1 MDDLHLETL
10 PIRHLEWLFDPP
22 GVPIPQRIVGK
33 TQTTSALVRGAA
45 GTGKTTLALGLA
57 IGIAD
62 ALGGNVYY
70 LSTEIAP
77 VDVRFKLKPIGL
89 EPGTAL
95 GLSERKDGARILTE
109 HLRLVSDANVEE
121 KGVRTRAALERVQTV
136 IFDGLMPDARVVV
149 IDAFSLVGDGGDATA
164 LRVQLAE
171 TIQAFDGCGV
181 SVVLV
186 EEAPVM
192 GADWASF
199 VVDLVFELGWGEDP
213 DTRARI
219 RQLSCPKSRFATA
232 SCGPHDYGMEAG
244 RLAVWPDLG
253 TIAIESLVQSLGR
266 SGRRTEFLGEHLSP
280 IFGLV
285 GSDNTMQGVA
295 PALFD
300 AVPWEPILIVG
311 VGAITK
317 VAGRSVRPNEG
328 PHAIIWGIIEAALTE
343 EARVFWVQ
351 GVDYALPRKRV
362 AIPLFGALE
371 VLAAIGFVVVLHA
384 RPEHLGEVPASFHYS
399 EGPRAIASKT
409 REPCVER
416 LMGTDAPVEATLA
429 KSVAAVA
436 AGHALSPRP
445 RQQWALA
452 NAFALTQPRAL
463 DWYLAQGD
471 PSPDEEPY
479 LRHAL
484 ARNGRMNEAIAR
496 IPTDSPTRHR
506 LLVAELHL
514 NLFTPEGLA
523 VAEPA
528 YTDLLADANV
538 SAADKKLMQEQL
550 AEVRNALAT

>member
-1 MDDLHLETL
+1 MNDLHLENL
-10 PIRHLEWLFDPP
+10 PVRHLEWLFDPP
-22 GVPIPQRIVGK
+22 GLPIPQRIVGK
-33 TQTTSALVRGAA
+33 PQTTSALVRGAA

-57 IGIAD
+57 LGIAD

-95 GLSERKDGARILTE
+95 GLSERKEGARILTE

-186 EEAPVM
+186 EEAPVL

-219 RQLSCPKSRFATA
+219 RQLSCPKSRFSTA

-253 TIAIESLVQSLGR
+253 TIAAQEFGKRTWGEEPMFERLDSQSSVLRGM
-266 SGRRTEFLGEHLSP
+266 
-280 IFGLV
+280 V
-285 GSDNTMQGVA
+285 GADNTKQGDTQQ
-295 PALFD
+295 LFD
-300 AVPWEPILIVG
+300 ATPWERHIVIDLG
-311 VGAITK
+311 PLTTVGAWT
-317 VAGRSVRPNEG
+317 VRPNEG
-328 PHAIIWGIIEAALTE
+328 PHALVWALIHEATKLD
-343 EARVFWVQ
+343 ARICWVQ
-351 GVDYALPRKRV
+351 GVEYALTRTRV
-362 AIPLFGALE
+362 SIPLFAALQT
-371 VLAAIGFVVVLHA
+371 LASLGLCVVVNTGPAQLT
-384 RPEHLGEVPASFHYS
+384 EVPASFEYA
-399 EGPRAIASKT
+399 EGPRSVK
-409 REPCVER
+409 RQFKPRHVS
-416 LMGTDAPVEATLA
+416 TLLGP
-429 KSVAAVA
+429 
-436 AGHALSPRP
+436 AGVKRS
-445 RQQWALA
+445 
-452 NAFALTQPRAL
+452 AFAIVGELFRSLSKEPRWSALRDAAILRQPRAL
-463 DWYLAQGD
+463 DWYLAQGN
-471 PSPDEEPY
+471 PAPDEEPY

-484 ARNGRMNEAIAR
+484 ARNGRMDEAIAR
-496 IPTDSPTRHR
+496 IPKDDPTRHR

-523 VAEPA
+523 AAEPT
-528 YTDLLADANV
+528 YTELLADPRV
-538 SAADKKLMQEQL
+538 SDADKKLMQEQL
-550 AEVRNALAT
+550 AEVRKALAT